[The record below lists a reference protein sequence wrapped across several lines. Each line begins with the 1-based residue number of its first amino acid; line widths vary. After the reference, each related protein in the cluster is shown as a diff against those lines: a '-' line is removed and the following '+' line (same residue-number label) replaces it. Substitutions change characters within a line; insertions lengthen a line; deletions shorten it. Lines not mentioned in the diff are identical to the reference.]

1 MSVKPAPAD
10 HLIDPL
16 LAGRWSPR
24 AFSSEAVG
32 SEQIKSIL
40 EAARWAPSSSNIQ
53 PWRFLVWDRNTDANA
68 YDRAFATLVPFNQ
81 AWVSGC
87 PVLVAACANTVN
99 QKGEPN
105 RTAWYD
111 TGAAAFSLTLQA
123 HALGL
128 AAHQMAG
135 FDPALLRTAFE
146 IPAEFEAIAMIAIG
160 HHGDAQLLNDKL
172 REREH
177 APRAR
182 LPLGEIAFAGEWGK
196 TV

>member
-1 MSVKPAPAD
+1 MNIKLAPTAYP
-10 HLIDPL
+10 IDPL

-24 AFSSEAVG
+24 AFSEQALDT
-32 SEQIKSIL
+32 EQINSVL

-53 PWRFLVWDRNTDANA
+53 PWRFLVWDRTVDASA

-81 AWVSGC
+81 DWVRGS
-87 PVLVAACANTVN
+87 PVLVAACASTVDRR
-99 QKGEPN
+99 GEPN

-135 FDPALLRTAFE
+135 FDSARLRTAFQ
-146 IPAEFEAIAMIAIG
+146 IPAEIDVIAMIAIG
-160 HHGDAQLLNDKL
+160 HHGNVRQLNDTL
-172 REREH
+172 QEREH

-182 LPLGEIAFAGEWGK
+182 LPLGDIAFAGEWGK

>member
-1 MSVKPAPAD
+1 MSLNPAPTA
-10 HLIDPL
+10 HSIDPL

-24 AFSSEAVG
+24 AFSEQAVNA
-32 SEQIKSIL
+32 EQINSIL

-53 PWRFLVWDRNTDANA
+53 PWRFLVWNRNVNASA

-81 AWVSGC
+81 DWVRGS
-87 PVLVAACANTVN
+87 PVLVAACVHNVN
-99 QKGEPN
+99 SRGEPN

-111 TGAAAFSLTLQA
+111 TGAAAFSLVLQA

-128 AAHQMAG
+128 AAHQMGG
-135 FDPALLRTAFE
+135 FDPAQLREAFQ
-146 IPAEFEAIAMIAIG
+146 IPAEFDAIAMIAIG
-160 HHGDAQLLNDKL
+160 HHGDAQKLNDKL
-172 REREH
+172 REREQ

-182 LPLGEIAFAGEWGK
+182 LPLGEIAFAGEWGN

>member
-1 MSVKPAPAD
+1 MSAKPAPTI
-10 HLIDPL
+10 HPIDPL

-24 AFSSEAVG
+24 AFSAQAVTA
-32 SEQIKSIL
+32 EQLNSIL

-53 PWRFLVWDRNTDANA
+53 PWRFLVWDRFLDAHA

-81 AWVSGC
+81 DWVRGC
-87 PVLVAACANTVN
+87 PVLIAACASTVN
-99 QKGEPN
+99 SRGEPN

-128 AAHQMAG
+128 AAHQMGG
-135 FDPALLRTAFE
+135 FDPALLRVAFQV
-146 IPAEFEAIAMIAIG
+146 PAEVEIIAMIAIG
-160 HHGDAQLLNDKL
+160 HHGDVQQLNDTL
-172 REREH
+172 REREQ
-177 APRAR
+177 APRGR
-182 LPLGEIAFAGEWGK
+182 LALGDIAFAGEWGK